1 MFKDVPDGGVP
12 CYPTGGPPG
21 PDGVVLEG
29 VPLSRQAA
37 GPLPTRPD
45 GSFFVDRNG
54 PCFQYVLDF
63 LRGGLAT
70 DVALSAASSSAD
82 MWQLTAEARFYG
94 LDDLAEACAAAAPP
108 APVTDFQTL
117 VAACGVRGADILAL
131 SQADLTEQLKELGV
145 KLAMAVRVRSA
156 VEQERERVR
165 LEDQA
170 ERARIAA
177 LAEQERAFE
186 TLRVALRQIEADV
199 SDAGVRTLA
208 ALGFALPQVCELDA
222 ARARE
227 LGLSAEDARRL
238 DALHPP
244 PNANAISDAALT
256 LARVVGPAQ
265 GQGTKELIHTGKRAH
280 STATGGEVL
289 NPDAA
294 ALYWKATIARGSR
307 FMPLG
312 VIGNGEPAA
321 KSYNDATTFA
331 WAGNPKQVYI
341 AGKHNDGHGG
351 FAGWQDGD
359 VAVFKLEAHQ
369 LSMQLQRLPDRT
381 FTINT
386 NGQRQLRVYA
396 AAFDPGAR
404 VALSQAAPGEH
415 F

>member
-12 CYPTGGPPG
+12 CYPTSGAPG
-21 PDGVVLEG
+21 PDGVVEG

-82 MWQLTAEARFYG
+82 MWQLTAEARFYW

-131 SQADLTEQLKELGV
+131 SQVDLTEQLKELGV

-165 LEDQA
+165 LEDEA

-186 TLRVALRQIEADV
+186 TLRGALRQIEAGV

-227 LGLSAEDARRL
+227 LGLSAEDARL
-238 DALHPP
+238 VDALQPP

-256 LARVVGPAQ
+256 LARVVGSAQ
-265 GQGTKELIHTGKRAH
+265 GQGTRELAHTGQNHAY

-294 ALYWKATIARGSR
+294 ALYWKATIASGSR

-312 VIGNGEPAA
+312 VIGNGGPGAM
-321 KSYNDATTFA
+321 SYGDATTFA
-331 WAGNPKQVYI
+331 WAGNVNQVYI
-341 AGKHNDGHGG
+341 AGKNHAGHGG

-369 LSMQLQRLPDRT
+369 LSMQLQRLPGRT

-386 NGQRQLRVYA
+386 NAQRQLRVYA
-396 AAFDPGAR
+396 SAYDPGAR
-404 VALSQAAPGEH
+404 VTLSQAAPGEQ